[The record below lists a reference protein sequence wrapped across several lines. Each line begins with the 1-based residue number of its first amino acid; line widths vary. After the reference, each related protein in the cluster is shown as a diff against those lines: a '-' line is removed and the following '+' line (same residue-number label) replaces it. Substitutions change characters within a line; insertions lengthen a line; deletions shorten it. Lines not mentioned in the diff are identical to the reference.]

1 MQTFFFLPFS
11 VMCQHKQFVADFIK
25 NTPAAHSLHSQLIE
39 EQTQLNRSQAFINTA
54 NGEFDAKLKIFHE
67 VAADSAHGF
76 AWQLSVTRALL
87 SEQVKLLI
95 SATLPWYKSI
105 PLKAVKDGQC
115 DSWLGAADR
124 WLNVTVVEGSIMLAN
139 AASEGQ
145 VDNLHFRNLIRAPQP
160 SDNAAYSV
168 EVLTSNAES
177 KYVALVVHGLDA
189 ETFLN
194 QLSKQQ
200 QLTLYNSLMV
210 RDGETVK
217 AVKTVKTPSEA
228 EITDYNRTAVT
239 MWGAQAFHILPHA
252 IDRIDGPLRCFVGN
266 SVGVATSHES
276 STLHSRICV

>member
-1 MQTFFFLPFS
+1 MSYLIAFFLIPMNPFVDKWETECDQGKHFKLVFTTFLAAANKLKVEYKKMHDDLKGEDQDTVFLKFISASADLKVHIIPFLNRMELVQDMMNSRRQLETDFDKCINAGNEKLAGTGVTMQTFFFLPFS

-105 PLKAVKDGQC
+105 PLKAVRDGQC

-145 VDNLHFRNLIRAPQP
+145 VDNLHFRNLIR
-160 SDNAAYSV
+160 
-168 EVLTSNAES
+168 
-177 KYVALVVHGLDA
+177 
-189 ETFLN
+189 
-194 QLSKQQ
+194 
-200 QLTLYNSLMV
+200 
-210 RDGETVK
+210 
-217 AVKTVKTPSEA
+217 
-228 EITDYNRTAVT
+228 
-239 MWGAQAFHILPHA
+239 
-252 IDRIDGPLRCFVGN
+252 
-266 SVGVATSHES
+266 
-276 STLHSRICV
+276 